1 MGGRRTTAPRRGVSS
16 TEPNIPRFVDASS
29 RRRRRTAATP
39 PAPRSPRD
47 RVRDGMPE
55 EKEVRALLSDS
66 NADVGITARAAFRR
80 IVGLRLLGDITVD
93 QALTDAETAWKKITK
108 RLRAITPHVAR
119 DRAQILADV
128 ATGTITPDEAER
140 LLVATTA
147 TTDVPSSSAA
157 YIAMLRAPSAVS
169 RYAELEAL
177 QLRALRMRDEI
188 TDADL
193 DERADT
199 AWSRIREA
207 LLALEV
213 LS

>member
-16 TEPNIPRFVDASS
+16 TEPTVPRFVDASS
-29 RRRRRTAATP
+29 RRRRTAATP
-39 PAPRSPRD
+39 PRPTLRD

-55 EKEVRALLSDS
+55 EKEARELLADDH
-66 NADVGITARAAFRR
+66 ADVGITARVALRR
-80 IVGLRLLGDITVD
+80 IVGLRRLGDITVD
-93 QALTDAETAWKKITK
+93 QALTDADHAWKRITT

-128 ATGTITPDEAER
+128 AAGTITPEDADR
-140 LLVATTA
+140 LLAATTA
-147 TTDVPSSSAA
+147 TTDVPSPSAA

-177 QLRALRMRDEI
+177 QLRALRLSGNLDD
-188 TDADL
+188 TDL
-193 DERADT
+193 DERLDT

-207 LLALEV
+207 LLALEE

>member
-1 MGGRRTTAPRRGVSS
+1 MTRGKAAPRRGPSS

-29 RRRRRTAATP
+29 RRRRRTPQP
-39 PAPRSPRD
+39 PAPRSLRD

-55 EKEVRALLSDS
+55 EKDVRALLADDH
-66 NADVGITARAAFRR
+66 ADVGITARAAFRR
-80 IVGLRLLGDITVD
+80 TVGLRLLGDITVD
-93 QALTDAETAWKKITK
+93 QALTDADHAWTTVVDRI
-108 RLRAITPHVAR
+108 RAAAPLATR
-119 DRAQILADV
+119 DRAGILADV
-128 ATGTITPDEAER
+128 AAGTITPDEAER
-140 LLVATTA
+140 LLAATTA
-147 TTDVPSSSAA
+147 TTDVPSPSAA

-169 RYAELEAL
+169 RYAELEVL
-177 QLRALRMRDEI
+177 QLRALRLSGNLD
-188 TDADL
+188 DAAL

>member
-1 MGGRRTTAPRRGVSS
+1 MRGRRTTAPRRGVSS

-29 RRRRRTAATP
+29 RRRRTAATP

-47 RVRDGMPE
+47 RVRDGMPDG
-55 EKEVRALLSDS
+55 KEVKALLSDS
-66 NADVGITARAAFRR
+66 NADVGITARVALRR

-93 QALTDAETAWKKITK
+93 QALTDADHAWRRITT

-128 ATGTITPDEAER
+128 AAGTITPDEAER
-140 LLVATTA
+140 LLASTPA
-147 TTDVPSSSAA
+147 TTDVPSSSDA

-193 DERADT
+193 DERLDT

-207 LLALEV
+207 LLALEE
-213 LS
+213 LP

>member
-1 MGGRRTTAPRRGVSS
+1 MRGKRTTAPRRGTSS
-16 TEPNIPRFVDASS
+16 TEAAVPRFVDASS
-29 RRRRRTAATP
+29 RRRRTAATP
-39 PAPRSPRD
+39 PRPTLRD

-66 NADVGITARAAFRR
+66 NADVGITTKVAFRR
-80 IVGLRLLGDITVD
+80 IVGLRRLGDITVD
-93 QALTDAETAWKKITK
+93 QALTDADHAWRRITT

-140 LLVATTA
+140 LLAATPA
-147 TTDVPSSSAA
+147 TTDVPSPSAA

-177 QLRALRMRDEI
+177 QLRALRLSGNLDD
-188 TDADL
+188 TDL
-193 DERADT
+193 DERLDT

-207 LLALEV
+207 LLALEE

>member
-1 MGGRRTTAPRRGVSS
+1 MGARKTTARRRGISS
-16 TEPNIPRFVDASS
+16 TEAAVPRFVDASS
-29 RRRRRTAATP
+29 RRRRTAATP
-39 PAPRSPRD
+39 PRPTLRD

-55 EKEVRALLSDS
+55 EKEVRELLADER
-66 NADVGITARAAFRR
+66 ADVGITARLALRR
-80 IVGLRLLGDITVD
+80 IVGLRRLGDITVD
-93 QALTDAETAWKKITK
+93 QALTDADRAWKRITT

-128 ATGTITPDEAER
+128 ASGAITPDEAER
-140 LLVATTA
+140 LLASTPA
-147 TTDVPSSSAA
+147 TTDVPSSSNA

-177 QLRALRMRDEI
+177 QLRALRLSGDLDD
-188 TDADL
+188 TDL
-193 DERADT
+193 DERLDT

-207 LLALEV
+207 LLALEE